1 MCMKSNRAF
10 EEMII
15 HARKRLEEKSP
26 AEIAEKSGS
35 EYDPKNGRLKIKS
48 LAEQISLV
56 LPEYSFV
63 QEVEEWH
70 QLVILHYL
78 DLADHTPVSEEQ
90 ITFGELKDGLIR
102 GTKFD
107 HDMERALA
115 IFLKGKS
122 EEQLC
127 QIIKACGGEI
137 IDSKADICAKFDFLP
152 YYPLW
157 LKIWLADDEFEASGK
172 LLLSKSADHYLA
184 VEDAV
189 TVGGILMEK
198 LRAVSDV

>member
-1 MCMKSNRAF
+1 MCTKGNRAF
-10 EEMII
+10 EEMALS
-15 HARKRLEEKSP
+15 ARKRLEEKSP

-35 EYDPKNGRLKIKS
+35 EYDPKNGRLKTKS
-48 LAEQISLV
+48 LAEQVSLV

-107 HDMERALA
+107 HDMESELA
-115 IFLKGKS
+115 VFLKGKS
-122 EEQLC
+122 EEQLY

-137 IDSKADICAKFDFLP
+137 MDSKADICAKFDFLP

>member
-1 MCMKSNRAF
+1 MCTKGNRAF
-10 EEMII
+10 EEMALS
-15 HARKRLEEKSP
+15 ARKRLEEKSP

-35 EYDPKNGRLKIKS
+35 EYDPKNGRLKTKS
-48 LAEQISLV
+48 LAEQVSLV

-90 ITFGELKDGLIR
+90 ITFGELKDGLSR

-107 HDMERALA
+107 HDMESELA
-115 IFLKGKS
+115 VFLKGKS
-122 EEQLC
+122 EEQLY

>member
-1 MCMKSNRAF
+1 MM
-10 EEMII
+10 I

-26 AEIAEKSGS
+26 VEIAEKSGS

-48 LAEQISLV
+48 LAEQISTV

-63 QEVEEWH
+63 QNIKEWH

-107 HDMERALA
+107 HDMEKELA
-115 IFLKGKS
+115 VFLKGKS
-122 EEQLC
+122 EEQLY

-137 IDSKADICAKFDFLP
+137 IDSKADIVQSLIFCH
-152 YYPLW
+152 
-157 LKIWLADDEFEASGK
+157 IIRCG
-172 LLLSKSADHYLA
+172 
-184 VEDAV
+184 
-189 TVGGILMEK
+189 
-198 LRAVSDV
+198 